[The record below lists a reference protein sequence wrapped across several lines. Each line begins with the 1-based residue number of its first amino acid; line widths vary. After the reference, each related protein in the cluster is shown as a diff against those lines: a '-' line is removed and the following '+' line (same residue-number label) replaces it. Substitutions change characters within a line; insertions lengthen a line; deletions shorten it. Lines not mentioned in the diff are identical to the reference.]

1 MATSVV
7 SDFRPLV
14 SPLEATAPRGSMPLP
29 PMEDAR
35 PAGNLLGRVL
45 LIICGIGTPKESSAN
60 GVGGDK
66 FGILLF

>member
-14 SPLEATAPRGSMPLP
+14 SPLEATAPRGSILP

-66 FGILLF
+66 FGILF

>member
-14 SPLEATAPRGSMPLP
+14 SFPLEATAPRGSILP

-66 FGILLF
+66 FGILF